1 MDTDKLNNK
10 AISLFKSFVNDIIS
24 VYPEYK
30 TKFYEHYGSILVGET
45 NDITTFLNNI
55 NKYEKL
61 ITNRKEELF
70 KDDIY
75 IFEDIPMSDIWKSD
89 ISESTKE
96 NIWKYLQTFCVIHI
110 NLKSSESL
118 KELLSGETDSI
129 SSENKKDLKDLKKIK
144 KMKEDMSKNKASEG
158 LFEGLGDLNIEN
170 MLNNSTIG
178 KIAKEISESIDM
190 PNLESGDDISKLFDG
205 NNIMNIFS
213 KVNETVQQKMSS
225 GELNDDILK
234 SEATNMYPDMMNNN
248 LFKSMTENM
257 GNIVKE
263 MEKTQETKE
272 TNPEKKSD
280 DNSIKINNNN
290 LV

>member
-1 MDTDKLNNK
+1 MDIDKLNIK
-10 AISLFKSFVNDIIS
+10 AISLFKSFVKDIIS

-30 TKFYEHYGSILVGET
+30 SKLYEHYGSILVGES
-45 NDITTFLNNI
+45 NDITKFLDNI

-70 KDDIY
+70 KDDIF
-75 IFEDIPMSDIWKSD
+75 IFEEIPMNDLWKSD
-89 ISESTKE
+89 ISESTKK

-129 SSENKKDLKDLKKIK
+129 SSENKKDLKNLKKIK
-144 KMKEDMSKNKASEG
+144 KMKEDMNKNKSPEG
-158 LFEGLGDLNIEN
+158 LFEGMGDLNIED

-178 KIAKEISESIDM
+178 KIAKEISESIDL
-190 PNLESGDDISKLFDG
+190 PNLESGGDISKLLDG

-225 GELNDDILK
+225 GELNDEVLK
-234 SEATNMYPDMMNNN
+234 SEANNMYPNMMNND

-263 MEKTQETKE
+263 MEKTQQ
-272 TNPEKKSD
+272 PEPEPD

>member
-1 MDTDKLNNK
+1 MDIDKLNTK

-30 TKFYEHYGSILVGET
+30 SKLYEHYGSILVGEST
-45 NDITTFLNNI
+45 DITKFLDNI

-61 ITNRKEELF
+61 ITNRKKELF
-70 KDDIY
+70 KDDIF
-75 IFEDIPMSDIWKSD
+75 IFEEIPMSDLWKSD
-89 ISESTKE
+89 ISESTKK

-118 KELLSGETDSI
+118 KELLSGETDSL
-129 SSENKKDLKDLKKIK
+129 SSENRKDLKDLKKIK
-144 KMKEDMSKNKASEG
+144 RMKEDMNNNKSPEG
-158 LFEGLGDLNIEN
+158 LFEGMGDLNIED

-178 KIAKEISESIDM
+178 KIAKEISESIDL
-190 PNLESGDDISKLFDG
+190 PNLESSGDISKLLDG

-225 GELNDDILK
+225 GELNDEVLK
-234 SEATNMYPDMMNNN
+234 SEANNMYPNMMNND

-263 MEKTQETKE
+263 MEKTQQTK
-272 TNPEKKSD
+272 PEPKSS